1 MKSIKFYLEV
11 HIVKK
16 ILLTMVTL
24 SVLIFALSG
33 CGVFS
38 SPELGTIWNAK
49 GAAEV
54 DTAYPPLDGV
64 YAIDIRLE
72 FGGIWDANK
81 VKTGTV
87 VFGPAVVTE
96 ERIDVN
102 NPEYSV
108 VDGTYDTTS
117 KLLQLRCEE
126 KGTGTTK
133 ITLRGTVSNKTTISN
148 GLIYKTSNMG
158 SSIGTFTA
166 EKQ

>member
-1 MKSIKFYLEV
+1 
-11 HIVKK
+11 
-16 ILLTMVTL
+16 
-24 SVLIFALSG
+24 
-33 CGVFS
+33 
-38 SPELGTIWNAK
+38 
-49 GAAEV
+49 
-54 DTAYPPLDGV
+54 
-64 YAIDIRLE
+64 
-72 FGGIWDANK
+72 
-81 VKTGTV
+81 
-87 VFGPAVVTE
+87 VTE